1 LKGSLKLPSLT
12 STTANTTDATNK
24 DYVDTAIKT
33 IPLAITLTIG
43 ARSNTQ
49 IAADFLSKI
58 FPITEHLN
66 TSVVRV
72 FITDDSSIRQFAL
85 QSGTWTWQANL

>member
-1 LKGSLKLPSLT
+1 MNKLKF
-12 STTANTTDATNK
+12 NK
-24 DYVDTAIKT
+24 DFSYPELDD
-33 IPLAITLTIG
+33 P
-43 ARSNTQ
+43 
-49 IAADFLSKI
+49 DFLSKI

-72 FITDDSSIRQFAL
+72 FVTDDSSIRQFAL